1 MISQDNYMFFLYK
14 GTVSV
19 DSIDHNEFM
28 TPAADFSDAVS
39 KLIKFFVRVMMMH
52 TQEGVDLRAALDDMV
67 EQINSEY
74 EGEYEDVQADAA
86 RLGVDIGEWYD
97 EYGEDPQRML
107 MMLLVTTV
115 LSGYGALC
123 TVFRPVDNFGYIG
136 VARYDRD
143 DILREIYSQYAAL
156 GEA

>member
-1 MISQDNYMFFLYK
+1 MFFLYK
-14 GTVSV
+14 GTGSV
-19 DSIDHNEFM
+19 DSLDHNEFM
-28 TPAADFSDAVS
+28 TPASDFSDAVS
-39 KLIKFFVRVMMMH
+39 RLIEFFEHVVMKH
-52 TQEGVDLRAALDDMV
+52 TPEALSLQAALDDMI

-86 RLGVDIGEWYD
+86 RLGVDIGEWHD
-97 EYGEDPQRML
+97 EYGKDLQRML
-107 MMLLVTTV
+107 MMLLATTV
-115 LSGYGALC
+115 LSGYGVLC